1 MLAVEVATYLQW
13 KISSRSTRSMLPIMS
28 GGCTSNILPRVA
40 VVGIGTWLLGVEH
53 HKHDAVRLGIQLG
66 GKHNPAPYCTGAA
79 TACTS
84 CTYNAL
90 IMD

>member
-66 GKHNPAPYCTGAA
+66 GKHNPQLRVVLGPRQPVLLAHTM
-79 TACTS
+79 
-84 CTYNAL
+84 L
-90 IMD
+90 